1 VSDELVFVIDDDES
15 IRRNLSRLIRSSGR
29 QVQAFPS
36 AKAFLES
43 TPPDRPACLVLDV
56 QMPGLSGLELQ
67 TALARARRE
76 IPIVFIT
83 GHGDVPSSVRA
94 MKGGAVDFLQ
104 KPFDGQELL
113 TCVDRALARS
123 REQRAER
130 AERAVLQRRLETLTP
145 REYQVLRLVVTGRLN
160 KQMAGD
166 LGIAEKTFK
175 IHRGRVM
182 AKMEAASVA
191 ELVRMV
197 DKLGEGA
204 TREAPAGADERS
216 SHAAMGDAA
225 RDDRGAGRAGAG
237 R

>member
-1 VSDELVFVIDDDES
+1 MFVIDDDES
-15 IRRNLSRLIRSSGR
+15 IRRNLSRLIRSNGW
-29 QVQAFPS
+29 QVQTFPS
-36 AKAFLES
+36 AKAFLEF
-43 TPPDRPACLVLDV
+43 TPPDRPACLVLDL
-56 QMPGLSGLELQ
+56 QLPGLSGLELQ
-67 TALARARRE
+67 AALARTGRD

-94 MKGGAVDFLQ
+94 MKSGAVDFLQ
-104 KPFDGQELL
+104 KPFDGGELL
-113 TCVDRALARS
+113 ACVDRALARS

-130 AERAVLQRRLETLTP
+130 AERAAVEARVATLTP
-145 REYQVLRLVVTGRLN
+145 RESEVLRLVVTGRLN
-160 KQMAGD
+160 KQMAEE

-182 AKMEAASVA
+182 EKMGAGSVA

-197 DKLGEGA
+197 DRLGEGA
-204 TREAPAGADERS
+204 ARGGALAANERS
-216 SHAAMGDAA
+216 SHAAMGDVA